1 MHRSAAGRF
10 AETCTLP
17 RTKKPEGGIRI
28 ALAFPNTY
36 YVGMSNLGFQVVYRL
51 LNQADETTCERVF
64 LPDDQTRAR
73 RVGGPGQ
80 LPLSCETGRPL
91 QSFHVIA
98 FSISFEHDFLNVLTM
113 LSLAKIPLRQSERTA
128 VHPLIVGGGTALF
141 LNPEPL
147 AEFLDVC
154 IIGEAE
160 QALPEFILALSGHQ
174 RGRGW
179 KKPPL
184 SAFASIEGIYVPS
197 AYTVG
202 YDAHGFISDRKN
214 RSGFPATIKRRW
226 VADLDSCPATSCLIS
241 CDTEFADTALVE
253 ISRGC
258 PRHCRFCVIGSIYRP
273 FRTRHCSGVL
283 ASLEPPLQA
292 GHRIGILGSAVA
304 DHPELPLLAREI
316 SARGLRAS
324 IASLRADA
332 LTAEL
337 VMTLK
342 ACGHKTFTIAPEAGS
357 ERLRS
362 VIAKNLTEADIMRA
376 VRILAAHAVPTI
388 KLYFM
393 VGLPTETDQDIRA
406 IAALTREIKHAYTQE
421 ARGTKCLRQ
430 ITLSIN
436 PFIPKPMTAFQWHPF
451 DQLTSLKQKLR
462 VITSSLRKE
471 KKVIVTYDLPKWG
484 YIQTLLS
491 QGDRRI
497 SAVLMHAFEEGDW
510 PHALRKTSLNPDF
523 YVYRAK
529 DVAEMLPWDFIDHG
543 VDKRWLWGEYQ
554 SALSGQGR

>member
-1 MHRSAAGRF
+1 MRRIAAGRF

-51 LNQADETTCERVF
+51 LNLAEETTCERVF
-64 LPDDQTRAR
+64 LPDHHSRAR
-73 RVGGPGQ
+73 RVGGTGQ
-80 LPLSCETGRPL
+80 LLLSCETGRPL

-98 FSISFEHDFLNVLTM
+98 FSISFENDFLNVLSM

-128 VHPLIVGGGTALF
+128 GHPLIVGGGTALF

-160 QALPEFILALSGHQ
+160 QALPEFISALRDHQ

-184 SAFASIEGIYVPS
+184 SAFASIEGVYVPS
-197 AYTVG
+197 AYTVT
-202 YDAHGFISDRKN
+202 YAPHGFIRDRTSHN
-214 RSGFPATIKRRW
+214 GSPATVKRRW
-226 VADLDSCPATSCLIS
+226 VADLDSFPATSCLIS
-241 CDTEFADTALVE
+241 CDTEFANTALVE

-258 PRHCRFCVIGSIYRP
+258 PRHCRFCVIGSVYKP
-273 FRTRHCSGVL
+273 FRTRHCSGIL
-283 ASLEPPLQA
+283 ASLEPLLQA
-292 GHRIGILGSAVA
+292 GHRIGILGSAVG
-304 DHPELPLLAREI
+304 DHPELPPLVREI
-316 SARGLRAS
+316 SARGLSAS

-337 VMTLK
+337 VMALK

-357 ERLRS
+357 ERLRNA
-362 VIAKNLTEADIMRA
+362 IAKDLTDADIMRA
-376 VRILAAHAVPTI
+376 VRILAAHAVPSI

-393 VGLPTETDQDIRA
+393 VGLPAETDQDIRA

-421 ARGTKCLRQ
+421 ARGTRWLRQ

-462 VITSSLRKE
+462 VITNSLRKE
-471 KKVIVTYDLPKWG
+471 NKVVVTYDLPKWG

-491 QGDRRI
+491 QGDRRVSNI
-497 SAVLMHAFEEGDW
+497 LLHAFEEGCDW
-510 PHALRKTSLNPDF
+510 PRALRRTSLNPDF

-529 DVAEMLPWDFIDHG
+529 DVAEILPWDFIDHG
-543 VDKRWLWGEYQ
+543 VDKRVLWGEYQ
-554 SALSGQGR
+554 SALSG